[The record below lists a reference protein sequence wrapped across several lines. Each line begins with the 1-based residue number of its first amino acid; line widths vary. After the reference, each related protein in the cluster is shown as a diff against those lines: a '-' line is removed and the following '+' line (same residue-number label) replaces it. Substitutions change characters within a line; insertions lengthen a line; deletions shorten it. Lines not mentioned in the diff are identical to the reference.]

1 MEYFSVGSLSHF
13 RILLLPIGS
22 ISRTTFEQ
30 WAAEIRTLETL
41 RLSDIPPG
49 TKDDKGKHAPPRP
62 YTPLLSPLLAQRD
75 LCQAPNLRV
84 ICTYASRPTPHLGRI
99 TAYLSSD
106 HLFSRLELSALQAVH
121 RRIHSPLS
129 SRNLTLR

>member
-1 MEYFSVGSLSHF
+1 MEHYSFASLAHF

-49 TKDDKGKHAPPRP
+49 TKDDKGGHYAIAASVHPP
-62 YTPLLSPLLAQRD
+62 
-75 LCQAPNLRV
+75 
-84 ICTYASRPTPHLGRI
+84 IRI
-99 TAYLSSD
+99 FPA
-106 HLFSRLELSALQAVH
+106 
-121 RRIHSPLS
+121 
-129 SRNLTLR
+129 